1 MSVREVSFE
10 ESESQFVGATCITNS
25 YARCIMIDIGSSID
39 ILYLDAFHELGMTN
53 RDLILMTS
61 TLTGF
66 TDDAI
71 TPEGVAT
78 LPVTFDDKPR
88 IKTLMVYFMVVDLPS
103 AYNMIIRRPTLNK
116 LRAIVS
122 TYYRSMKFP
131 ASAGPGEIKND
142 PRELRRCYLAATTIP
157 KKGKKALVPDP

>member
-1 MSVREVSFE
+1 MVVT
-10 ESESQFVGATCITNS
+10 ACITNS
-25 YARCIMIDIGSSID
+25 YVKCIMIDIGSSID

-53 RDLILMTS
+53 RDLIPMTS

-78 LPVTFDDKPR
+78 LPVTFGDEPR
-88 IKTLMVYFMVVDLPS
+88 IKTLMVHFMVVDLPS
-103 AYNMIIRRPTLNK
+103 AYNVIIGRPTLNK

-122 TYYRSMKFP
+122 TDHRSMKFP
-131 ASAGPGEIKND
+131 TSAGPGEIKND
-142 PRELRRCYLAATTIP
+142 PRELR
-157 KKGKKALVPDP
+157 